1 MKSKSNLYGFSI
13 IQLTTIYC
21 FRPTLTEFS
30 SCHYN
35 AAQITDPDNNNG
47 ELVISLPNEV
57 SNSITD
63 GTSIKISVEYSLEQP
78 SGGVHFVIPEGDG
91 SLVEV
96 SI

>member
-1 MKSKSNLYGFSI
+1 MSAFS
-13 IQLTTIYC
+13 T
-21 FRPTLTEFS
+21 
-30 SCHYN
+30 CHLN

-47 ELVISLPNEV
+47 ELVISLPIEIV
-57 SNSITD
+57 SSIND

-96 SI
+96 